1 MSDLPDFPTEPDR
14 SGRDS
19 VPEDLRRQM
28 AAKARQLREEAQ
40 RSARTLKEN
49 LGQVDPAQATRM
61 LRNFVQHEADRAF
74 SDVDQGVGRLGVVF
88 VNVYVLN
95 AGGGRWFLVDTGL
108 PGFAA
113 IIRAAC
119 EARFEGR
126 PPEGIILTHAHFD
139 HAGNVEPLATAWNV
153 PVWAHR
159 LEMPYLTGQGS
170 YPPTDPTP
178 GGAICFLSRFFPT
191 GGYDLRDSVDLR
203 ELPESIAV
211 ESASAAPGAADNNPV
226 PGLAGWRWIHTP
238 GHTPGHISLFRAFD
252 KLLLAGDALATL
264 DMDSWTS
271 MVSRKRE
278 LARPPTPMTPDWRS
292 AHVSVDK
299 LAALEPRL
307 VAAGHGLPMTGRYV
321 AGEMAEL
328 AERMQPP
335 SGGRYTGIPAHFDS
349 SGRVH
354 DLPPAP
360 PDPLK
365 PRLSLAA
372 AALAVAGIG
381 IALFAASRKRL

>member
-1 MSDLPDFPTEPDR
+1 MSDVPELPAPSDDSR
-14 SGRDS
+14 SRRPPI
-19 VPEDLRRQM
+19 PEDLRRQM
-28 AAKARQLREEAQ
+28 AEKVRKLREEAQ
-40 RSARTLKEN
+40 RSAQAVREN
-49 LGQVDPAQATRM
+49 FGQIDAAQATKM
-61 LRNFVQHEADRAF
+61 LRKFVQHEADRAF
-74 SDVDQGVGRLGVVF
+74 SDVDQGVGRMGIIF

-113 IIRAAC
+113 MIRAAC

-139 HAGNVEPLATAWNV
+139 HAGNVEQLANDWNV

-159 LEMPYLTGQGS
+159 LEMPYLTGQGD

-191 GGYDLRDSVDLR
+191 GGYDLRGKVDLR
-203 ELPESIAV
+203 ELPESIPI
-211 ESASAAPGAADNNPV
+211 ESSSPSPHAEGGNPV

-238 GHTPGHISLFRAFD
+238 GHTPGHISLFREFD
-252 KLLLAGDALATL
+252 RLLVAGDALATT

-271 MVSRKRE
+271 VLSRKRE

-292 AHVSVDK
+292 AHESVDK

-307 VAAGHGLPMTGRYV
+307 IAA
-321 AGEMAEL
+321 
-328 AERMQPP
+328 
-335 SGGRYTGIPAHFDS
+335 
-349 SGRVH
+349 
-354 DLPPAP
+354 
-360 PDPLK
+360 
-365 PRLSLAA
+365 
-372 AALAVAGIG
+372 
-381 IALFAASRKRL
+381 